1 MKIATYNTRGL
12 PKCATDLHLRPDIM
26 QVLNDTDCDIVC
38 LQETWFAKQDLK
50 YVNSLHDKFCGT
62 GCATVDY
69 SSGIVCGH
77 PPGGVLTLWRRSI
90 ESHVRP
96 LNLNVDWCV
105 GIEVNLGMKKFAVL
119 NVYMPYQCEENHDEY
134 LDKLGALGAII
145 SELECSCFT
154 IVGDFNANPL
164 TPGHSTFSN
173 LLQNFTEDLNLKL
186 STATLP
192 EDSYTYVS
200 AAWGTHSW
208 LDHVISS
215 EDFHATITEM
225 DILYDI
231 TDEDHIP
238 IIMNLNVPFIP
249 ECSPHRN
256 DVNSRTF
263 WNGLSPNQVS
273 TYTNMTDEKLR
284 LLSLNFDALSCQDMN
299 CDSVMHKEEL
309 SIFYDNLVNIL
320 ISSSE
325 TAFNLRKKGNFES
338 RPGWSEYVAD
348 LYDTSRDL
356 RKWWLSVGKPRQ
368 GPLHD
373 MYISSKARFKYA
385 LRFIKRNEAKLRQES
400 LARKMTDLGQ
410 EDFWKEVKFMNN
422 SATPLPSCIDD
433 NIGAENIVDMWKN
446 HFQSIYNCLQ
456 RDPVIHRNCSD
467 DFHNV
472 AVSNKEVE
480 DAIKDLKCGKS
491 CGLDGINAEHL
502 KYSSDFI
509 LTVLSKCFTSF
520 LVHGFIPSKRLSVV
534 LVPIIKDK
542 TRKIQ
547 SKENYRPIALA
558 SVVSK
563 VFEKVILSRV
573 EQYISTSCNQFG
585 FKKGHG
591 TDQCIYILK
600 EIIDAY
606 NMLNGT
612 VYTCFLDAS
621 KAFDRVNHTVL
632 FDKLRRRGVPHYIT
646 RVLVYWYVNQMFC
659 VRWGN
664 IYSES
669 FNVTNGVRQGGILSP
684 LLFNVYMD
692 DLSFTL
698 NEMNVGCSFSNK
710 VVNHLMYADDI
721 VVFAPSAI
729 GLKKLLHACND
740 YADEHDIKFNT
751 SKSAVMI
758 FRPKQ
763 GMKVNYQPEF
773 FLNGSQLSITDSIKY
788 LGHYFSNDLTDTKD
802 IKRQCA
808 KLYIQG
814 NTIIR
819 KFYMCTVDVK
829 LTLFRCFCMP
839 MYTPHLWWNYTKAT
853 INRLYVSYHNIFKLF
868 LGFSK
873 FESTSLLCTVYN
885 TLNCAS
891 VIRHSIFRFMC
902 RLEKSN
908 NAIVRCLMSTSLL
921 WTSRIRKKWCSLL
934 FVNFM

>member
-1 MKIATYNTRGL
+1 MRIL
-12 PKCATDLHLRPDIM
+12 D
-26 QVLNDTDCDIVC
+26 DTDCDIVC
-38 LQETWFAKQDLK
+38 VQETWFAKQDLK
-50 YVNSLHDKFCGT
+50 CVNSIHEKFFGS

-69 SSGIVCGH
+69 SSGIRCGH
-77 PPGGVLTLWRRSI
+77 PPGGVLTLWRRDI
-90 ESHVRP
+90 ESRVRP
-96 LNLNVDWCV
+96 LDLNTDWCV
-105 GIEVNLGMKKFAVL
+105 AIEVSFGMKKCVIL
-119 NVYMPYQCEENHDEY
+119 NVYMPYQCDENHDEY
-134 LDKLGALGAII
+134 LDKLGVLGAII
-145 SELECSCFT
+145 SELECTCFT

-164 TPGHSTFSN
+164 NPGNSTFSN
-173 LLQNFTEDLNLKL
+173 LLLNFTEDLNLKI
-186 STATLP
+186 STSILP
-192 EDSYTYVS
+192 DDSYTYVS

-215 EDFHATITEM
+215 EDFHATIADL

-238 IIMNLNVPFIP
+238 IMMNLNIP
-249 ECSPHRN
+249 LIPDCSPHSN
-256 DVNSRTF
+256 NVNGRTF

-273 TYTNMTDEKLR
+273 TYTNLTDQSLR
-284 LLSLNFDALSCQDMN
+284 LLSLNIDALSCQDMN
-299 CDSVMHKEEL
+299 CDSVTHKEEL
-309 SIFYDNLVNIL
+309 SVFYDNLVHL
-320 ISSSE
+320 LVSSGES
-325 TAFNLRKKGNFES
+325 AFNFKKTGNFEC

-356 RKWWLSVGKPRQ
+356 RKQWLSVGKPRQ

-385 LRFIKRNEAKLRQES
+385 LRFIKRNEANLRQES
-400 LARKMTDLGQ
+400 LARKMTNLGQ
-410 EDFWKEVKFMNN
+410 DDFWKEVKLMNN

-433 NIGAENIVDMWKN
+433 NVGAENIALMWKN
-446 HFQSIYNCLQ
+446 HFQSIYNCV
-456 RDPVIHRNCSD
+456 RREPVSHKNCSD
-467 DFHNV
+467 EFTNV
-472 AVSNKEVE
+472 VVTVNEVE
-480 DAIKDLKCGKS
+480 NAIKDLKCGKS
-491 CGLDGINAEHL
+491 CGLDGLNAEHL
-502 KYSSDFI
+502 KYSSDVI
-509 LTVLSKCFTSF
+509 LSVLSKCFSSF
-520 LVHGFIPSKRLSVV
+520 LVHGFLPDKLLSVV

-542 TRKIQ
+542 TCKIQ
-547 SKENYRPIALA
+547 SKDNYRPIVVA

-563 VFEKVILSRV
+563 VLEKVILSRV
-573 EQYISTSCNQFG
+573 EHYISTNCNQFG

-606 NMLNGT
+606 NLLNGT
-612 VYTCFLDAS
+612 VYKCFLDAS

-632 FDKLRRRGVPHYIT
+632 FDKLFRRGVPHYIIG
-646 RVLVYWYVNQMFC
+646 VLVFWYVNQMFC

-664 IYSES
+664 IYSDS
-669 FNVTNGVRQGGILSP
+669 FTVTNGVRQGGILSP

-692 DLSFTL
+692 DLSSTL
-698 NEMNVGCSFSNK
+698 NEMKVGCSFSNM

-721 VVFAPSAI
+721 VVFAPSVL

-740 YADEHDIKFNT
+740 YAYEHDINFNT
-751 SKSAVMI
+751 RKSAVMI
-758 FRPKQ
+758 FRPKL
-763 GMKVNYQPEF
+763 GMQITYQPKF
-773 FLNGSQLSITDSIKY
+773 CLNGRELSVTDSIKY
-788 LGHYFSNDLTDTKD
+788 LGHYLSSDLTDTKD

-808 KLYIQG
+808 KLYVQG

-839 MYTPHLWWNYTKAT
+839 MYTPHLWWNYTEST

-873 FESTSLLCTVYN
+873 FESTSLLCTVFN

-891 VIRHSIFRFMC
+891 VIRHSIFSFMC
-902 RLEKSN
+902 RLEKSTN
-908 NAIVRCLMSTSLL
+908 GIIRCLMSTSLL

-934 FVNFM
+934 YVHFM